1 MVKINDP
8 RGDRSSIVLRSLRA
22 EIVSKKIKKSKSKIF
37 DENKLNLQ
45 RIDLQFYE
53 DFLESPE
60 EIKKELI
67 FLWEEVRDLYEE
79 LNSKDNELNEL
90 TKNLEKEKE
99 ISLVLKK
106 EPTLFG
112 P

>member
-8 RGDRSSIVLRSLRA
+8 RGDRSSIALRSLRA
-22 EIVSKKIKKSKSKIF
+22 DIVSKKIKKSKSKLF
-37 DENKLNLQ
+37 DEDKINLQ

-53 DFLESPE
+53 EFKQSPE

-79 LNSKDNELNEL
+79 LNFKDSQIYELNN
-90 TKNLEKEKE
+90 KLEEKQ
-99 ISLVLKK
+99 LKVVVK
-106 EPTLFG
+106 KPTLFG

>member
-8 RGDRSSIVLRSLRA
+8 RGDRSSIALRSLRA
-22 EIVSKKIKKSKSKIF
+22 DIVSKKIKKSKSKLF

-45 RIDLQFYE
+45 KIDLQFYE
-53 DFLESPE
+53 EFKQSPE

-79 LNSKDNELNEL
+79 LNFKDNQISEL
-90 TKNLEKEKE
+90 TNKLEEKEKV
-99 ISLVLKK
+99 IIKK
-106 EPTLFG
+106 PTLFG

>member
-8 RGDRSSIVLRSLRA
+8 RGDRSSIALRSLRA
-22 EIVSKKIKKSKSKIF
+22 DIVSKKIKKSKSKIF

-45 RIDLQFYE
+45 RVDLQFYE
-53 DFLESPE
+53 EFKQSPE

-79 LNSKDNELNEL
+79 LNFKDNQISEL
-90 TKNLEKEKE
+90 TNKLEEKQ
-99 ISLVLKK
+99 LKVVK
-106 EPTLFG
+106 KPTLFG

>member
-8 RGDRSSIVLRSLRA
+8 RGDRSSIALRSLRA
-22 EIVSKKIKKSKSKIF
+22 NIVSKKIKKSKSKLF

-45 RIDLQFYE
+45 KIDLQFYE
-53 DFLESPE
+53 DFLQSPE

-79 LNSKDNELNEL
+79 LNSKDNEIYELNNKLE
-90 TKNLEKEKE
+90 EKEE
-99 ISLVLKK
+99 VIIKK
-106 EPTLFG
+106 PTLFG